1 MNVNAKQQKLFK
13 VKQKEKGQ
21 EKKSSGHHLLWN
33 KLAGLIHRHGI
44 PIENGRG
51 QKRYL
56 KKKWLSIMFSKFD
69 ECYKPSN

>member
-1 MNVNAKQQKLFK
+1 MNVNTKQQKLFNL
-13 VKQKEKGQ
+13 KQKEKGQ
-21 EKKSSGHHLLWN
+21 EKKVQAIIYYGT

-56 KKKWLSIMFSKFD
+56 KKKWPSIMFSKFD
-69 ECYKPSN
+69 EYYKLSN